1 MTFAVRVWYS
11 IGVGQPTVHKYVAY
25 ATKIKEAI
33 MKKISHAITLHGTWY
48 KAYIPLAYFNG
59 CNKLVKEK
67 IKNTLRNKTIQDY
80 VRSLYKI
87 ARLNRGYANIYSLT
101 YQIACKVC
109 RNNKIKELLPGLYAD
124 YQQISKAITAP
135 AQIEQAIKQTVK
147 DLNFNY
153 LKQYHDKKTHTIK
166 LWTTQTVK
174 SHIGYL
180 LTYNPNKSLSF
191 FADLLHT
198 GLDEP
203 LTLDGLT
210 VWNVASSCTS
220 LLDLKN
226 KLSQIYTLK
235 TTKHKYS
242 KDKHTLVDG
251 SIYQMT
257 VNGLRRVFI
266 IGNGDTVTEANDT
279 YICERQQTGLQYL
292 YNLTSNYIYSQRSA
306 DTISLQAPT
315 SQDLTLADTLQ
326 DKSDARALQ
335 EFKAYKSIIDDFYNT
350 YINTQF
356 IKPKTFAAYCQYL
369 ILKCTGLAD
378 YSILARLGFSATTLS
393 KYKNQ
398 YSTMFYDFVKNK

>member
-1 MTFAVRVWYS
+1 
-11 IGVGQPTVHKYVAY
+11 
-25 ATKIKEAI
+25 
-33 MKKISHAITLHGTWY
+33 MKKISHAITLYGTWY
-48 KAYIPLAYFNG
+48 KAYIPLSCFNG
-59 CNKLVKEK
+59 CNKLVKEE

-109 RNNKIKELLPGLYAD
+109 RNNKIKELLPGLYTD

-147 DLNFNY
+147 DLNFDY

-180 LTYNPNKSLSF
+180 LTYNPNQSLSF

-279 YICERQQTGLQYL
+279 YICERQQTGLRYM

-315 SQDLTLADTLQ
+315 AQDLTLADTLQ

-335 EFKAYKSIIDDFYNT
+335 EFKTYKSIIDDFYNT
-350 YINTQF
+350 YINMQF
-356 IKPKTFAAYCQYL
+356 IKPKTFVAYCQYL
-369 ILKCTGLAD
+369 MLKCTGLAD

>member
-1 MTFAVRVWYS
+1 
-11 IGVGQPTVHKYVAY
+11 
-25 ATKIKEAI
+25 
-33 MKKISHAITLHGTWY
+33 MKKISHAITLYGTWY
-48 KAYIPLAYFNG
+48 KAYIPLSCFNG
-59 CNKLVKEK
+59 CNKLVKEE

-124 YQQISKAITAP
+124 YQQISKAITAS
-135 AQIEQAIKQTVK
+135 AQIKQAIKQTVK
-147 DLNFNY
+147 DLNFDY
-153 LKQYHDKKTHTIK
+153 CKQYHDKKTHSIK
-166 LWTTQTVK
+166 LWNTQTVK
-174 SHIGYL
+174 AHIGYL

-210 VWNVASSCTS
+210 VWDVASSCTS
-220 LLDLKN
+220 LLDLKG

-266 IGNGDTVTEANDT
+266 IGNGDTVTETNDK
-279 YICERQQTGLQYL
+279 YICERRQTGLQYM
-292 YNLTSNYIYSQRSA
+292 YSLTSNYIYSQRSV

-356 IKPKTFAAYCQYL
+356 IKPTTFAAYCQYL